1 MTTSTSRRHFI
12 GASAAATAATL
23 TPLATW
29 SQPLRSTT
37 IVVGF
42 APGGTTDLMARRMA
56 EKFRGDM
63 ADNAIVQNRSG
74 AGGQIACTSVKNA
87 APDGQTLLC
96 TPYSCMVI
104 FPYVYRSLPYDPV
117 ADFAPVGIAAT
128 ATQAMAVGPMVPESV
143 KNVADYIAWVK
154 ANPQHMGYGSPAPGS
169 VSHFFGELLGLE
181 TQLPLVQVPYR
192 GGMPAMADLM
202 AGQIPVMFATT
213 GDLLANYNAGR
224 LRLLGTSGA
233 KRTVFAPNVPTF
245 TEQGFPMLYSEEW
258 FGLYAPDRLARPA
271 SATTRAVFS
280 RRDGRVAAR

>member
-1 MTTSTSRRHFI
+1 
-12 GASAAATAATL
+12 
-23 TPLATW
+23 
-29 SQPLRSTT
+29 
-37 IVVGF
+37 
-42 APGGTTDLMARRMA
+42 
-56 EKFRGDM
+56 
-63 ADNAIVQNRSG
+63 
-74 AGGQIACTSVKNA
+74 
-87 APDGQTLLC
+87 
-96 TPYSCMVI
+96 
-104 FPYVYRSLPYDPV
+104 
-117 ADFAPVGIAAT
+117 
-128 ATQAMAVGPMVPESV
+128 MAVGPMVPESV

-233 KRTVFAPNVPTF
+233 QRTVFAPNVPTF

-258 FGLYAPDRLARPA
+258 FGLYAPANTPA
-271 SATTRAVFS
+271 SVVKAANQAMRAALKDQQVIDS
-280 RRDGRVAAR
+280 LALLALLPAPSSPEEMAESQRVESERWGPLVKRIGFTADS